1 MYTIFNQPSQFTI
14 GSGKQIAPLPES
26 YIFVVDNKNNIFL
39 LNNQVPTYKQID
51 KNIINSSALFLFGY
65 INDVACYCCFNN
77 NLQNDNNLTIQN
89 IKTSYQI
96 LNLEYFQASLL
107 ANHIVYWLRTHKFCG
122 LCGNKNHFSNK
133 ELSLQCTSCNN
144 TTYPSI
150 APCVIGLIY
159 NKDKILLAK
168 NNNNTSNVYSCIAG
182 FVNPC
187 ESLECA
193 LEREVYE
200 EVGLKI
206 KNIKYTSS
214 QQWPFPHSLMMGFT
228 AEYDSGEIKIDYN
241 ELSDARWF
249 KISEL
254 DQINLPSEIS
264 IANHLIKHYILC
276 NDNKQ

>member
-1 MYTIFNQPSQFTI
+1 MHTIFNQPSQFSI
-14 GSGKQIAPLPES
+14 GSGKQVAPLPES
-26 YIFVVDNKNNIFL
+26 YIFIVDNKNNIFI
-39 LNNQVPTYKQID
+39 LNNQIPTYSQID
-51 KNIINSSALFLFGY
+51 KNIINSTALFLYGY
-65 INDVACYCCFNN
+65 INDVACYCCFDDNS
-77 NLQNDNNLTIQN
+77 QNYNSLTIQN

-96 LNLEYFQASLL
+96 LNLEHFQASLL

-122 LCGNKNHFSNK
+122 LCGNENHFSNK

-159 NKDKILLAK
+159 NEDKILLAK
-168 NNNNTSNVYSCIAG
+168 NNNNTSNIYSCIAG
-182 FVNPC
+182 FVNPG
-187 ESLECA
+187 ESLERA

-206 KNIKYTSS
+206 KNIRYISS

-249 KISEL
+249 KINEL
-254 DQINLPSEIS
+254 YQINLPSEIS
-264 IANHLIKHYILC
+264 IAHHLIKYGIS
-276 NDNKQ
+276 NN